1 MRHLRRPVALTHA
14 GMVAEEVVRA
24 FWPFWTVAFLIL
36 APLMMGWHEIAP
48 LEVFWAGTVIGALA
62 FVGTLVW
69 GARKFTMPSRAAALA
84 RVDAALPGRPIAAVA
99 DSQVIGSGDAASEAV
114 WQAHVAR
121 MAERTKQAQMVE
133 PDLRVSDR
141 DPFGLR
147 FIALLF
153 FVTALIFGS
162 LLRVGTV
169 SDVAGGPEQTLATG
183 PVWEGWVEPP
193 AYTGKPSIYLNDVPA
208 GRLRVP
214 AGSEVTLRLYGEV
227 GALTVAETVSGRTGE
242 VGDVGA
248 ASDPQQEFIIA
259 QSGELSILGP
269 TDMTWTITAV
279 ADEAPAVDL
288 TGPIEADAM
297 GELSQ
302 PFAAVDDYGVEF
314 GTATITLDLAA
325 VDRVHGLVID
335 PDPIAPL
342 VLDLPMPFTGNRADF
357 EEFLVDNLSKH
368 PLANLPVRLQ
378 MEVIDAAQQTGQ
390 TPPEALIL
398 PGRRFFQPF
407 ARAVIEQRRDLM
419 WSKANA
425 PRVNQVLRA
434 ISHRP
439 EGLFSNETT
448 YLRLRTIIRRLDNLS
463 DVGLSDEAQ
472 DEIVEALWDLAI
484 QLEDGRLAD
493 ARERLRRAQ
502 ERLAEAMRNGASD
515 EEIAE
520 LMQELR
526 EATDDYLRML
536 AEEAEPNDGTDMAD
550 SGQQGETMG
559 MDELQALMDRI
570 EQLMQEGRMAEA
582 QELMEQLNQMMEN
595 MQVTQG
601 EGGDGPQTPG
611 QQSMQDLADTLR
623 EQEDLSDD
631 SFSELQDQFNP
642 GQQGEQ
648 QPGQQPGQQQGQQPG
663 QQGQDGQQ
671 PGQQGQQG
679 QQGDQPGQGG
689 QQGQGQGVGNENRS
703 GEQSGSGA
711 GGEGDPQSLADRQ
724 QALRQE
730 LERQRSGLPE
740 LPGESGEI
748 ARRSL
753 ERAEGAMEGA
763 EEALRDGDLPEA
775 IDRQAEAMDALRN
788 GMRQLGQALAENQ
801 NTEPGQGSE
810 QGEASGRPTPG
821 QRDPLGREMG
831 NMGQMGTDRSLLNG
845 EDVNRRAEELL
856 GEIRRRSA
864 EQDRPE
870 VERDYL
876 RRLLD
881 QF

>member
-1 MRHLRRPVALTHA
+1 MRHLRLPVALTHA
-14 GMVAEEVVRA
+14 GMVAEQVVRA

-48 LEVFWAGTVIGALA
+48 LEVFWGGIVVGAIGLI
-62 FVGTLVW
+62 GTLVW
-69 GARKFTMPSRAAALA
+69 GARKFTMPSRAEALE

-99 DSQVIGSGDAASEAV
+99 DTQAIGSGDAASEAV

-121 MAERTKQAQMVE
+121 MQARTQEARAVE

-141 DPFGLR
+141 DPYGFR

-162 LLRVGTV
+162 FLRVGTV
-169 SDVAGGPEQTLATG
+169 AEVASGPEPTLVAG
-183 PVWEGWVEPP
+183 PVWEGWVDPP

-208 GRLRVP
+208 GPLRVP
-214 AGSEVTLRLYGEV
+214 VGSEITLRLYGEV

-242 VGDVGA
+242 VGA
-248 ASDPQQEFIIA
+248 ASDPQQEFVVA
-259 QSGELSILGP
+259 QSGDLQILGP
-269 TDMTWTITAV
+269 GEVTWAITAV
-279 ADEAPAVDL
+279 PDALPEVEL
-288 TGPIEADAM
+288 TGPIEADAL

-302 PFAAVDDYGVEF
+302 PFGGFDDYGVEF

-325 VDRVHGLVID
+325 VDRVYGLTID
-335 PDPIAPL
+335 PDPRDPL
-342 VLDLPMPFTGNRADF
+342 VLDLPMPFTGNRDNF
-357 EEFLVDNLSKH
+357 EELLIENLSEH
-368 PLANLPVRLQ
+368 PLANLPVTMQL
-378 MEVIDAAQQTGQ
+378 EVTDAAGQVGQ
-390 TPPEALIL
+390 TDPEAMIL
-398 PGRRFFQPF
+398 PGRNFFQPF

-425 PRVNQVLRA
+425 QRISQILKA
-434 ISHRP
+434 MSHRP

-448 YLRLRTIIRRLDNLS
+448 YLRLRTIIRRLDNFAT
-463 DVGLSDEAQ
+463 VGMTDETQA
-472 DEIVEALWDLAI
+472 EIVEAMWELAI

-536 AEEAEPNDGTDMAD
+536 AEEAEPGDGTDMAD
-550 SGQQGETMG
+550 NGQQQGQQMG

-570 EQLMQEGRMAEA
+570 EELMQEGRMAEA

-595 MQVTQG
+595 LRVTQG
-601 EGGDGPQTPG
+601 EGGEGGPQTPG

-623 EQEDLSDD
+623 DQEDLSDD

-642 GQQGEQ
+642 NQQ
-648 QPGQQPGQQQGQQPG
+648 QPDQQPG
-663 QQGQDGQQ
+663 QQGQQQ

-679 QQGDQPGQGG
+679 EQGQQPGQNGQQGEGGQQPGQGG
-689 QQGQGQGVGNENRS
+689 QQGEGQGVGNEARD
-703 GEQSGSGA
+703 GQQSGQGA
-711 GGEGDPQSLADRQ
+711 GGEGNPQSLADRQ

-730 LERQRSGLPE
+730 LERQRNGLPN
-740 LPGESGEI
+740 LPGEAGEI
-748 ARRSL
+748 ARQSL

-763 EEALRDGDLPEA
+763 EEALREGDLAEA

-801 NTEPGQGSE
+801 TAEPGQGSE
-810 QGEASGRPTPG
+810 QGQAAGRPTPG

-831 NMGQMGTDRSLLNG
+831 NMGQLGTDRSLLNG
-845 EDVNRRAEELL
+845 EDINRRAEELL